1 MTGRAQEQD
10 EEMPGRQ
17 RQVGLYYHNDDMRAP
32 RSRYKQCGR
41 RDGGV
46 RSTLPPVIN
55 SLSLRLVFQL
65 SKGRKKR
72 EVVYNNRLKGAH
84 TASQKQLSNYSKGGG
99 GGKNLPKETK

>member
-55 SLSLRLVFQL
+55 SLSLSDLCFNFP
-65 SKGRKKR
+65 KEEKKR
-72 EVVYNNRLKGAH
+72 G
-84 TASQKQLSNYSKGGG
+84 SIQQ
-99 GGKNLPKETK
+99 

>member
-65 SKGRKKR
+65 SKGRKKER
-72 EVVYNNRLKGAH
+72 
-84 TASQKQLSNYSKGGG
+84 
-99 GGKNLPKETK
+99 

>member
-55 SLSLRLVFQL
+55 SLSLSQTCVSTFQ
-65 SKGRKKR
+65 RKKKKR
-72 EVVYNNRLKGAH
+72 G
-84 TASQKQLSNYSKGGG
+84 SIQQ
-99 GGKNLPKETK
+99 